1 MKARKKALG
10 IIAGTAA
17 IGVAAAIYATKRRR
31 YAGIKMKKSI
41 VIDRSPTELYAFW
54 RQLENVPQIVGI
66 IESIQVRDEKRSHWT
81 GVGPGGL
88 RVTWDAEITTDRENE
103 MIGWRSIDGS
113 MLETAGY
120 IRFERAPGGRGTLVR
135 VALEYSPPSGRLGG
149 AIASIL
155 GKNPG
160 TYLDQALRR
169 FKQQMEV
176 GEIARAS

>member
-1 MKARKKALG
+1 MMHRSETTKSSKGVKQDEDKKEGAWIHRRHCCDRRGGCDLRDKEKKIQLG
-10 IIAGTAA
+10 
-17 IGVAAAIYATKRRR
+17 
-31 YAGIKMKKSI
+31 
-41 VIDRSPTELYAFW
+41 
-54 RQLENVPQIVGI
+54 NVPQVVGM
-66 IESIQVRDEKRSHWT
+66 IESIEVRDEKRSHWT
-81 GVGPGGL
+81 AIGPAGL

-120 IRFERAPGGRGTLVR
+120 IRFERATGGRGTLVR
-135 VALEYSPPSGRLGG
+135 VALEYSLPSGRVGG

-169 FKQQMEV
+169 FKQRMEV